1 MTSDRKERE
10 TRERQGKRDECF
22 SLSRASR
29 FLRAITGVAL
39 LALFSSGAF
48 PAPVIGQQPVVRPVK
63 VTMDFN
69 DVDLPVFVRFM
80 SELTGRQFVL
90 DEKATGKITVYSP
103 AKVTVDQAYDM
114 FLAALE
120 VRRLTVVP
128 KGHVFQITQIADFPP
143 ERAAFVYRLKHA
155 AAADVATVLT
165 NLVARSLAPPV
176 APGGRPPLRPSSEFE
191 APVQVFADKPSNSLV
206 VSATRGDYE
215 RLKSVIQDL
224 DTRRKQIFVEAVIM
238 EVSVDRLR
246 SIGTDPTQV
255 LGLLSKGSLNLLGG
269 LNRAPE
275 DLATLAQALT
285 GTTTGTSAIV
295 ANTINVRVF
304 MQLLMNLAD
313 TNLLSTPQIM
323 ASDNQKSKIVVGQ
336 NVPFPTGQAQGI
348 TGGTLVTIERKD
360 VGVTL
365 EMTPQVLEGDL
376 VRLEIKQEITA
387 VLPGPQTI
395 GVGNASVPVGPTT
408 TKRALETITVAK
420 DEQTLVVGGL
430 VREDVVITEDKVPF
444 LGDIPLLGWLFK
456 TRSTQT
462 TKVNLLVFL
471 TPHILKDEV
480 DMVKLNA
487 AKGAEVELTQQDTMI
502 EVPTAMRKM
511 TAERLLSA
519 EPPLSSED
527 RRDVTPPGPR

>member
-1 MTSDRKERE
+1 MSEEMHT
-10 TRERQGKRDECF
+10 QGTPTMRR
-22 SLSRASR
+22 LSRITHHASR
-29 FLRAITGVAL
+29 ITKTLMMAVL
-39 LALFSSGAF
+39 LCGTQGPLNFAQS
-48 PAPVIGQQPVVRPVK
+48 QQPVQRPVK

-69 DVDLPVFVRFM
+69 DVDLAVFVRFM
-80 SELTGRQFVL
+80 SELTGKNFVL
-90 DEKATGKITVYSP
+90 DEKATGKVTVFSP
-103 AKVTVDQAYDM
+103 TKVTVPQAYDM

-120 VRRLTVVP
+120 VRRLTAIP
-128 KGHVFQITQIADFPP
+128 KGDIIQIAMVSEVPP
-143 ERAAFVYRLKHA
+143 ERGAYVYRLKHA
-155 AAADVATVLT
+155 AAADIATVLT
-165 NLVARSLAPPV
+165 NLVARSLTPPV
-176 APGGRPPLRPSSEFE
+176 APGGRPPLRPTSEFE

-206 VSATRGDYE
+206 ISATKGDYE
-215 RLKSVIQDL
+215 RLKSVIREL

-255 LGLLSKGSLNLLGG
+255 IGLLSKGSLNLLGG
-269 LNRAPE
+269 LNRLPE
-275 DLATLAQALT
+275 DLATLAQSLS
-285 GTTTGTSAIV
+285 GSTTGTSAIV
-295 ANTINVRVF
+295 ANTVNVRVF
-304 MQLLMNLAD
+304 MQLLMNLTD
-313 TNLLSTPQIM
+313 TNLLSTPQVM

-420 DEQTLVVGGL
+420 DEQTLVVGRL
-430 VREDVVITEDKVPF
+430 VREDVTFTESKVPW

-471 TPHILKDEV
+471 TPHIIKDEV
-480 DMVKLNA
+480 EMVKLNTI
-487 AKGAEVELTQQDTMI
+487 KGAEVEMTQQDTMI
-502 EVPTAMRKM
+502 EMPTGVRKM
-511 TAERLLSA
+511 TAERLLST
-519 EPPLSSED
+519 EP
-527 RRDVTPPGPR
+527 V

>member
-1 MTSDRKERE
+1 MP
-10 TRERQGKRDECF
+10 RQI
-22 SLSRASR
+22 AQIVVI
-29 FLRAITGVAL
+29 AILLLAGVAVPMVC
-39 LALFSSGAF
+39 AE
-48 PAPVIGQQPVVRPVK
+48 QPVVRPVK
-63 VTMDFN
+63 VTVDFN

-80 SELTGRQFVL
+80 SELTGKQFVL
-90 DEKATGKITVYSP
+90 DEKAAGKITVFSP
-103 AKVTVDQAYDM
+103 TKVTVEQAYDM

-120 VRRLTVVP
+120 VRRLTVIP
-128 KGHVFQITQIADFPP
+128 KGNVFQVTQSTDFPP
-143 ERAAFVYRLKHA
+143 ARAAYVYRLKHA
-155 AAADVATVLT
+155 AAADIATVLT
-165 NLVARSLAPPV
+165 NLVARSLTPPV
-176 APGGRPPLRPSSEFE
+176 APGGRPPLRPQSEFE

-206 VSATRGDYE
+206 ISATKGDYE
-215 RLKSVIQDL
+215 RLAAVIRDL

-246 SIGTDPTQV
+246 ALGTDPTQV

-269 LNRAPE
+269 LNRLPE
-275 DLATLAQALT
+275 DLATLAQSLS
-285 GTTTGTSAIV
+285 GSTTGTGTVV
-295 ANTINVRVF
+295 ANTVNVRVF
-304 MQLLMNLAD
+304 MQLLMNLTD
-313 TNLLSTPQIM
+313 TNLLSTPQVI

-430 VREDVVITEDKVPF
+430 VREDVTFTESKVPW

-471 TPHILKDEV
+471 TPHIIKDEV
-480 DMVKLNA
+480 EMVKLNTI
-487 AKGAEVELTQQDTMI
+487 KGAEVEMTQQDTMI
-502 EVPTAMRKM
+502 EMPTGVRKM
-511 TAERLLSA
+511 TAERLLST
-519 EPPLSSED
+519 EPVTLPDD
-527 RRDVTPPGPR
+527 RRDVTDPGMR

>member
-1 MTSDRKERE
+1 MSEEMHT
-10 TRERQGKRDECF
+10 QGTPTMRR
-22 SLSRASR
+22 LSRITHHASR
-29 FLRAITGVAL
+29 ITKTLMMAVL
-39 LALFSSGAF
+39 LCGTQGPLNFAQS
-48 PAPVIGQQPVVRPVK
+48 QQPVQRPVK

-69 DVDLPVFVRFM
+69 DVDLAVFVRFM
-80 SELTGRQFVL
+80 SELTGKNFVL
-90 DEKATGKITVYSP
+90 DEKATGKVTVFSP
-103 AKVTVDQAYDM
+103 TKVTVPQAYDM

-120 VRRLTVVP
+120 VRRLTAIP
-128 KGHVFQITQIADFPP
+128 KGDIIQIAMVSEVPP
-143 ERAAFVYRLKHA
+143 ERGAYVYRLKHA
-155 AAADVATVLT
+155 AAADIATVLT

-176 APGGRPPLRPSSEFE
+176 APGGRPPLRPQSEFE

-206 VSATRGDYE
+206 ISATARDYT
-215 RLKSVIQDL
+215 RLQGVIEAL
-224 DTRRKQIFVEAVIM
+224 DTRRKQVFVEAVIM

-246 SIGTDPTQV
+246 AIGTDPAQV
-255 LGLLSKGSLNLLGG
+255 LGLVSKGSVNILTGF
-269 LNRAPE
+269 NRLPE
-275 DLATLAQALT
+275 DLATLAQSLS
-285 GTTTGTSAIV
+285 GTTTGTATAIV
-295 ANTINVRVF
+295 ANTVNVRAVL
-304 MQLLMNLAD
+304 QLLMNLTD
-313 TNLLSTPQIM
+313 TNLLSTPQVI
-323 ASDNQKSKIVVGQ
+323 ASDNQKAKIVVGQ

-376 VRLEIKQEITA
+376 VRLEIKQEISA

-430 VREDVVITEDKVPF
+430 VREDVTIAESKIPL

-471 TPHILKDEV
+471 TPHILKDDADV
-480 DMVKLNA
+480 VRLNEQKA
-487 AKGAEVELTQQDTMI
+487 AEVGMVQRDSMI
-502 EVPTAMRKM
+502 DYETGVTKAAARSLLPNGSPPT
-511 TAERLLSA
+511 
-519 EPPLSSED
+519 P
-527 RRDVTPPGPR
+527 